1 MKSFLTWFK
10 EDVWGLWM
18 QGGSLMLM
26 LLGIALILYYATL
39 ETYLFLKTKTPFKKT
54 SKSSLI
60 RWLSN
65 PEEAD
70 AQTAQMINYVA
81 EGKETLGEARR
92 RFDEIRACFL
102 PLIDR
107 RITFLSLL
115 VSTAPLAG
123 LLGTVMGMLTTF
135 KGLSTSSGGK
145 TIDFVAG
152 GISEALITTQTGLII
167 AIPAYVMINRIVSQR
182 DQLEIFFTTLESL
195 TMQSYKGILETEE
208 EEEVYS

>member
-1 MKSFLTWFK
+1 MDSLIIWFY
-10 EDVWGLWM
+10 EEVWGLWI
-18 QGGSLMLM
+18 QGGSLMFM
-26 LLGIALILYYATL
+26 LLAIALILYYATL
-39 ETYLFLKTKTPFKKT
+39 ETYLFLKSRTSFKNT
-54 SKSSLI
+54 SKSTLVQ
-60 RWLSN
+60 WVGD
-65 PEEAD
+65 PEKAD
-70 AQTAQMINYVA
+70 HETKKMLHYVA
-81 EGKETLGEARR
+81 DGKETLGEARR

-102 PLIDR
+102 PTIDR

-195 TMQSYKGILETEE
+195 TMQNYKGILETDEE
-208 EEEVYS
+208 EE

>member
-1 MKSFLTWFK
+1 MDSLIIWFS
-10 EDVWGLWM
+10 EEVWGLWV
-18 QGGSLMLM
+18 QGGSLMFM
-26 LLGIALILYYATL
+26 LLAIALILYYATL
-39 ETYLFLKTKTPFKKT
+39 ETYLFLKSRTSFKST
-54 SKSSLI
+54 SKTTLVQWVSD
-60 RWLSN
+60 
-65 PEEAD
+65 PDKAD
-70 AQTAQMINYVA
+70 HETKKMLRYVA
-81 EGKETLGEARR
+81 DGKETLGEARR

-145 TIDFVAG
+145 TIDF
-152 GISEALITTQTGLII
+152 

-195 TMQSYKGILETEE
+195 TMQNYKGILETDEDEE
-208 EEEVYS
+208 

>member
-1 MKSFLTWFK
+1 MNSLISWFSD
-10 EDVWGLWM
+10 EVWGLWL
-18 QGGSLMLM
+18 QGGSLMFM
-26 LLGIALILYYATL
+26 LLAIALILYYATL
-39 ETYLFLKTKTPFKKT
+39 ETYLFLKSRTSFKRTNKNT
-54 SKSSLI
+54 LI
-60 RWLSN
+60 QWIGN
-65 PEEAD
+65 PEQAD
-70 AQTAQMINYVA
+70 LETQKILYYVA
-81 EGKETLGEARR
+81 NGKETLGEARR

-167 AIPAYVMINRIVSQR
+167 AIPAYIMINRIVSQR
-182 DQLEIFFTTLESL
+182 DQLEVFFTTLESL
-195 TMQSYKGILETEE
+195 TMQNYKGILETDENEE
-208 EEEVYS
+208 

>member
-1 MKSFLTWFK
+1 MDIIFTWFTD
-10 EDVWGLWM
+10 EVWGLWV

-26 LLGIALILYYATL
+26 LLAIALILYYATL
-39 ETYLFLKTKTPFKKT
+39 ETYMFLKSKT
-54 SKSSLI
+54 SFKNTNKNTLI
-60 RWLSN
+60 QWISN
-65 PEEAD
+65 PDKAD
-70 AQTAQMINYVA
+70 LETQKMLRYVSD
-81 EGKETLGEARR
+81 GKETLGEARR

-195 TMQSYKGILETEE
+195 TMQNYKGILETDEE
-208 EEEVYS
+208 ED

>member
-39 ETYLFLKTKTPFKKT
+39 ETYLFLKTKTQFKKT

-167 AIPAYVMINRIVSQR
+167 AIPAYVLINRIVSQR
-182 DQLEIFFTTLESL
+182 DHLEVFFTTLESL
-195 TMQSYKGILETEE
+195 TMQNYKGILETDEFDE
-208 EEEVYS
+208 PTT

>member
-1 MKSFLTWFK
+1 METAKTWFL
-10 EDVWGLWM
+10 EEVWGLWL
-18 QGGSLMLM
+18 QGGSLMIM
-26 LLGIALILYYATL
+26 LLVIALIIYYATL
-39 ETYLFLKTKTPFKKT
+39 ETYFFLKQKTKFKDAN
-54 SKSSLI
+54 KSTLNEWI
-60 RWLSN
+60 LY
-65 PEEAD
+65 PEKAEPEALK
-70 AQTAQMINYVA
+70 MLEFVN

-92 RFDEIRACFL
+92 RFDEIRSCFL
-102 PLIDR
+102 PLVDR

-167 AIPAYVMINRIVSQR
+167 AIPAYLMINRIVSHR
-182 DQLEIFFTTLESL
+182 DRLEVFFTTFESL
-195 TMQSYKGILETEE
+195 TMQEYKGILEIEE
-208 EEEVYS
+208 EEEIT

>member
-1 MKSFLTWFK
+1 MKSFLTWFE

-70 AQTAQMINYVA
+70 AQTAQPGHPPV
-81 EGKETLGEARR
+81 LLRR
-92 RFDEIRACFL
+92 SRERVNPSVQFCQ
-102 PLIDR
+102 
-107 RITFLSLL
+107 L
-115 VSTAPLAG
+115 V
-123 LLGTVMGMLTTF
+123 
-135 KGLSTSSGGK
+135 
-145 TIDFVAG
+145 
-152 GISEALITTQTGLII
+152 
-167 AIPAYVMINRIVSQR
+167 R
-182 DQLEIFFTTLESL
+182 
-195 TMQSYKGILETEE
+195 
-208 EEEVYS
+208 

>member
-1 MKSFLTWFK
+1 MDIIFTWFTD
-10 EDVWGLWM
+10 EVWGLWV

-26 LLGIALILYYATL
+26 LLAIALILYYATL
-39 ETYLFLKTKTPFKKT
+39 ETYMFLKSRTSFKNTNKNT
-54 SKSSLI
+54 LI
-60 RWLSN
+60 QWISN
-65 PEEAD
+65 PDKAD
-70 AQTAQMINYVA
+70 HETQKMLRYVSD
-81 EGKETLGEARR
+81 GKETLGEARR

-135 KGLSTSSGGK
+135 KGLSSSSGGK

-195 TMQSYKGILETEE
+195 TMQNYKGILETDEE
-208 EEEVYS
+208 ED

>member
-1 MKSFLTWFK
+1 METAKTWFL
-10 EDVWGLWM
+10 EEVWGLWL
-18 QGGSLMLM
+18 QGGSLMIM
-26 LLGIALILYYATL
+26 LLVIALIIYYATL
-39 ETYLFLKTKTPFKKT
+39 ETYFFLKQKTKFKDAN
-54 SKSSLI
+54 KSTLNEWI
-60 RWLSN
+60 LY
-65 PEEAD
+65 PEKAEPEALK
-70 AQTAQMINYVA
+70 MLEFVN

-92 RFDEIRACFL
+92 RFDEIRSCFL
-102 PLIDR
+102 PLVDR

-167 AIPAYVMINRIVSQR
+167 AIPAYLMINRIVSHR
-182 DQLEIFFTTLESL
+182 DRLEVFFTTFES
-195 TMQSYKGILETEE
+195 Y
-208 EEEVYS
+208 

>member
-1 MKSFLTWFK
+1 MDIIFTWFTD
-10 EDVWGLWM
+10 EVWGLWV

-26 LLGIALILYYATL
+26 LLAIALILYYATL
-39 ETYLFLKTKTPFKKT
+39 ETYMFLKSKT
-54 SKSSLI
+54 SFKNTNKNTLI
-60 RWLSN
+60 QWISN
-65 PEEAD
+65 PDKAD
-70 AQTAQMINYVA
+70 RETQKMLRYVSD
-81 EGKETLGEARR
+81 GKETLGEARR

-167 AIPAYVMINRIVSQR
+167 AIPAYVMINRIISQR

-195 TMQSYKGILETEE
+195 TMQNYKGILETDEE
-208 EEEVYS
+208 ED

>member
-1 MKSFLTWFK
+1 MNSLISWFS
-10 EDVWGLWM
+10 EEVWGLWL
-18 QGGSLMLM
+18 QGGSLMFM
-26 LLGIALILYYATL
+26 LLAIALILYYATL
-39 ETYLFLKTKTPFKKT
+39 ETYLFLKSRTSFKRTNKNT
-54 SKSSLI
+54 LI
-60 RWLSN
+60 QWIGN
-65 PEEAD
+65 PEQAD
-70 AQTAQMINYVA
+70 LETQKILYYVA
-81 EGKETLGEARR
+81 NGKETLGEARR

-135 KGLSTSSGGK
+135 KGLSTSCGGK

-167 AIPAYVMINRIVSQR
+167 AIPAYIMINRIVSQR
-182 DQLEIFFTTLESL
+182 DQLEVFFTTLESL
-195 TMQSYKGILETEE
+195 TMQNYKGILETDENEE
-208 EEEVYS
+208 

>member
-1 MKSFLTWFK
+1 
-10 EDVWGLWM
+10 M

>member
-1 MKSFLTWFK
+1 MF
-10 EDVWGLWM
+10 
-18 QGGSLMLM
+18 M
-26 LLGIALILYYATL
+26 LLAIALILYYATL
-39 ETYLFLKTKTPFKKT
+39 ETYLFLKSRTSFKRTNKNT
-54 SKSSLI
+54 LI
-60 RWLSN
+60 QWIGN
-65 PEEAD
+65 PEQAD
-70 AQTAQMINYVA
+70 LETQKILYYVA
-81 EGKETLGEARR
+81 NGKETLGEARR

-167 AIPAYVMINRIVSQR
+167 AIPAYIMINRIVSQR
-182 DQLEIFFTTLESL
+182 DQLEVFFTTLESL
-195 TMQSYKGILETEE
+195 TMQNYKGILETDENEE
-208 EEEVYS
+208 

>member
-1 MKSFLTWFK
+1 MTLVKEWFL
-10 EDVWGLWM
+10 EEVWSLWL
-18 QGGSLMLM
+18 QGGSLMIM
-26 LLGIALILYYATL
+26 LLVISLILYFATL
-39 ETYLFLKTKTPFKKT
+39 ETYVFLRSKTAFKKS
-54 SKSSLI
+54 SKSTLI
-60 RWLSN
+60 SWIQS
-65 PEEAD
+65 PESAD
-70 AQTAQMINYVA
+70 HETGKMLAYVG

-102 PLIDR
+102 PQIDR

-167 AIPAYVMINRIVSQR
+167 AIPAYILINRIVSHR

-195 TMQSYKGILETEE
+195 TMQNYKGLLESEE
-208 EEEVYS
+208 EEE

>member
-1 MKSFLTWFK
+1 MNSFFLWFK
-10 EDVWGLWM
+10 EDVWGLWV
-18 QGGSLMLM
+18 QGGSLMFM
-26 LLGIALILYYATL
+26 LLLIALILYYATL
-39 ETYLFLKTKTPFKKT
+39 DTYWFLKTKTRFKDTTKA
-54 SKSSLI
+54 SLI
-60 RWLSN
+60 NWLSN
-65 PEEAD
+65 PNEAD
-70 AQTAQMINYVA
+70 EQTSKMISYVS

-135 KGLSTSSGGK
+135 KGLSTSTGGK

-167 AIPAYVMINRIVSQR
+167 AIPAYIMINRIVSQR
-182 DQLEIFFTTLESL
+182 EQLELFFTTLESL
-195 TMQSYKGILETEE
+195 TMQNYKGILETDE
-208 EEEVYS
+208 EEEVIL

>member
-1 MKSFLTWFK
+1 MTLVKEWFL
-10 EDVWGLWM
+10 EEVWSLWL
-18 QGGSLMLM
+18 QGGSLMIM
-26 LLGIALILYYATL
+26 LLVISLILYFATL
-39 ETYLFLKTKTPFKKT
+39 ETYVFLRSKTAFKKS
-54 SKSSLI
+54 SKPTLI
-60 RWLSN
+60 SWIQS
-65 PEEAD
+65 PESAD
-70 AQTAQMINYVA
+70 HETAKMLAYVA

-102 PLIDR
+102 PQIDR

-167 AIPAYVMINRIVSQR
+167 AIPAYILINRIVSHR

-195 TMQSYKGILETEE
+195 TMQSYKGLLESEE
-208 EEEVYS
+208 EE

>member
-1 MKSFLTWFK
+1 METAKTWFL
-10 EDVWGLWM
+10 EEVWGLWL
-18 QGGSLMLM
+18 QGGSLMIM
-26 LLGIALILYYATL
+26 LLVIALIIYYATL
-39 ETYLFLKTKTPFKKT
+39 ETYFFLKQKTKFKDAN
-54 SKSSLI
+54 KSTLNEWI
-60 RWLSN
+60 LY
-65 PEEAD
+65 PEKAEPEALK
-70 AQTAQMINYVA
+70 MLEFVN

-92 RFDEIRACFL
+92 RFDEIRSCFL
-102 PLIDR
+102 PLVDR

-167 AIPAYVMINRIVSQR
+167 AIPAYLMINRIVSHR
-182 DQLEIFFTTLESL
+182 DRLEVFFTTFESL
-195 TMQSYKGILETEE
+195 TMQNYKGILEIEE
-208 EEEVYS
+208 EEEIT

>member
-1 MKSFLTWFK
+1 METAKTWFL
-10 EDVWGLWM
+10 EEVWGLWL
-18 QGGSLMLM
+18 QGGSLMIM
-26 LLGIALILYYATL
+26 LLVIALIIYYATL
-39 ETYLFLKTKTPFKKT
+39 ETYFFLKQKTKFKDAN
-54 SKSSLI
+54 KSTLNEWI
-60 RWLSN
+60 LY
-65 PEEAD
+65 PEKAEPEALK
-70 AQTAQMINYVA
+70 MLEFVN

-92 RFDEIRACFL
+92 RFDEIRSCFL
-102 PLIDR
+102 PLVDR

-167 AIPAYVMINRIVSQR
+167 AIPAYLMINRIVSHR
-182 DQLEIFFTTLESL
+182 DRLEVFFTTFESL
-195 TMQSYKGILETEE
+195 TMQNYKGILEAEDEE
-208 EEEVYS
+208 EITQ

>member
-1 MKSFLTWFK
+1 MDIIFTWFTD
-10 EDVWGLWM
+10 EVWGLWV

-26 LLGIALILYYATL
+26 LLAIALILYYATL
-39 ETYLFLKTKTPFKKT
+39 ETYMFLKSRTSFKNTNKNT
-54 SKSSLI
+54 LI
-60 RWLSN
+60 QWISN
-65 PEEAD
+65 PDKAD
-70 AQTAQMINYVA
+70 QETQKMLRYVSD
-81 EGKETLGEARR
+81 GKETLGEARR

-195 TMQSYKGILETEE
+195 TMQNYKGILETDEE
-208 EEEVYS
+208 ED